1 MKPRCVLI
9 AILPGF
15 SFLAIQA
22 QETFV
27 FEEWVSTSGTQ
38 DMYFYGKSITDGS
51 GNVYQVGA
59 TLNSDGNYDAIITKH
74 DRNGQEEWVKT
85 FNPSSTG
92 DDTFIDVIL
101 NGSGEVIA
109 TGASRNASETSS
121 DAFTVQLDVTD
132 GSTDWDETYSYSGS
146 IFNLVSALAVD
157 GSDNVYVTGLSYNA
171 TDLSDVLVLKYN
183 TSGTGQY
190 RRYQWNGR
198 RSRKTGV

>member
-1 MKPRCVLI
+1 M
-9 AILPGF
+9 
-15 SFLAIQA
+15 
-22 QETFV
+22 
-27 FEEWVSTSGTQ
+27 
-38 DMYFYGKSITDGS
+38 GK
-51 GNVYQVGA
+51 N
-59 TLNSDGNYDAIITKH
+59 L
-74 DRNGQEEWVKT
+74 
-85 FNPSSTG
+85 NPSSTG

-183 TSGTGQY
+183 TSGTFQWANTEDINGMEDGAVKLVYSSGKLTASGATQIDPDKY
-190 RRYQWNGR
+190 RYLVTEF
-198 RSRKTGV
+198 SASTGALLNSTQGASNVTSIDQV

>member
-1 MKPRCVLI
+1 MKLRCYLI
-9 AILPGF
+9 AILAGL
-15 SFLAIQA
+15 SFLTIQA

-59 TLNSDGNYDAIITKH
+59 TINSDGDYDAIISKT
-74 DRNGQEEWVKT
+74 DRNGQELWLET

-101 NGSGEVIA
+101 NSSGEVIA

-146 IFNLVSALAVD
+146 IFNLGSALAVD
-157 GSDNVYVTGLSYNA
+157 GSDNVYVTGLSYNT
-171 TDLSDVLVLKYN
+171 TDLSDVLILK
-183 TSGTGQY
+183 
-190 RRYQWNGR
+190 
-198 RSRKTGV
+198 